1 MKITIKNRL
10 AALIRM
16 KGLRSASEFA
26 RRMTEAGFRMSSSH
40 ATRFEKEDMPAT
52 DLRFLNA
59 VCNVLQCSPH
69 DLYEFY
75 VELGANEEIDPG
87 LDLPSHTIF
96 RRLGTPTAVQPPP
109 IESAVAPVEPQ
120 QSPPPSVRS
129 PKKEPKAPS
138 TKPFDMDTGPKLT
151 VFPYGKK

>member
-1 MKITIKNRL
+1 MKIIIKNRL
-10 AALIRM
+10 ALLIRM

-26 RRMTEAGFRMSSSH
+26 RRMTDAGFKMSSSH

-59 VCNVLQCSPH
+59 ACNVLQCSPQN
-69 DLYEFY
+69 LYDFH
-75 VELGANEEIDPG
+75 VELDANEEINPRWC
-87 LDLPSHTIF
+87 LPIDTEF
-96 RRLGTPTAVQPPP
+96 RRVGSPTAVQPLPLG
-109 IESAVAPVEPQ
+109 SAVVPVEPQ
-120 QSPPPSVRS
+120 PSPPSSVS
-129 PKKEPKAPS
+129 PPKKEPKAPG